1 MFSPDLLAANWV
13 QNILAAFL
21 FCVTLSISIR
31 AFLIYARTDSP
42 RVLILG
48 ISMGVIAL
56 TALADFI
63 SSNITGVTLHTDW
76 FLYLGQATSYLFIAL
91 SLLRSTNN
99 YFRYLIRTQIFITAL
114 LIGIVLL
121 SPTLPD
127 LPFLWLRVLLS
138 GARIVCCLAI
148 FFSYISAYMAKHTRF
163 SLLMGIS
170 FVLLAFG
177 YLVLIQKYFTAN
189 GDMLDHVGDFIRIAG
204 LIVLFIATLI
214 G

>member
-1 MFSPDLLAANWV
+1 MLSFSLLTENWIPNTLAVVLMFV
-13 QNILAAFL
+13 AF
-21 FCVTLSISIR
+21 SIAVRS
-31 AFLIYARTDSP
+31 FVIYAKTDSS

-48 ISMGVIAL
+48 IALGTIGL

-63 SSNITGVTLHTDW
+63 SSNVDGLVLHTDW
-76 FLYLGQATSYLFIAL
+76 FLYLGQAVSFLFIAL
-91 SLLRSTNN
+91 SLVRSTQE
-99 YFRYLIRTQIFITAL
+99 YFRGLIRIQVFVTAL
-114 LIGIVLL
+114 LLGLALL

-163 SLLMGIS
+163 SLMMGIS

-177 YLVLIQKYFTAN
+177 YLVLVQKYFSTS
-189 GDMLDHVGDFIRIAG
+189 GVTLDNMGDFIRIAG